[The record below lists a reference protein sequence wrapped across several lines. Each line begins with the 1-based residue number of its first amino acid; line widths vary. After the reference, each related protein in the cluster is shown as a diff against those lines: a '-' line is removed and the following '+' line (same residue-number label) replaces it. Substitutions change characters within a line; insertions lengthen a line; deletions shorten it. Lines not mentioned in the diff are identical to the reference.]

1 MKRISMLLIAGLLVA
16 CNSKSKVSD
25 QETVAD
31 NEEQAAEEVV
41 EAGISDEVKNFT
53 SPDLALNMLHSK
65 IDYVLTTTYSAEK
78 TGDEWTQG
86 AVISI
91 DSLKFDSEGRMIYK
105 SNTNKDERT
114 WYESEVGTYT
124 YTADGVLKSATV
136 VRSRDMKYNLKVKRN
151 ADGYITMISYNRG
164 SDESNFQ
171 VKYKWENGVLKSY
184 DTTYSESSDG
194 SSYKYDENG
203 FVSEEQ
209 FVYGYSEGGTTC
221 NYKYIYTAQD
231 ECGNWTKCSVSEE
244 CVDSHVE
251 FNIDDLTETT
261 TKDAP
266 IFRYYIKE
274 RQIVYQM

>member
-31 NEEQAAEEVV
+31 NEEQAVEEVV

-105 SNTNKDERT
+105 SITNEDPNT
-114 WYESEVGTYT
+114 WYKSEVGTYT

-136 VRSRDMKYNLKVKRN
+136 VCPQNMKYNLKVKRN
-151 ADGYITMISYNRG
+151 AAGYITQISYNCG

-171 VKYKWENGVLKSY
+171 VKYKWENGLLKSY
-184 DTTYSESSDG
+184 DTTYWESSEG
-194 SSYKYDENG
+194 SCYTYDENG
-203 FVSEEQ
+203 FVSEEH
-209 FVYGYSEGGTTC
+209 FAYGDSDGGTTST
-221 NYKYIYTAQD
+221 YKYNYTAQD
-231 ECGNWTKCSVSEE
+231 ECGNWTKCFVSEE
-244 CVDSHVE
+244 CVNSHDE
-251 FNIDDLTETT
+251 FNIDDLTTTT